1 MQNPQT
7 IVGIAIALFI
17 AGIVFFLPIGEVEEV
32 VTYYTSEPLT
42 YEKSL
47 VRETQVSRWIFWEA
61 TEVQYMVKNTDIIG
75 GVFTLNF
82 VFSNEKDTK
91 SSTKRITILA
101 GAQEAIKEVS
111 PLSGVST
118 VTLNVIPPRKSVPH
132 ENTITKKVTVWDKH
146 WELRLIFGK

>member
-61 TEVQYMVKNTDIIG
+61 TEVQYMVKNTDIID

-82 VFSNEKDTK
+82 VFSDEKDTK

-118 VTLNVIPPRKSVPH
+118 VTLNVIPPSKSVPH
-132 ENTITKKVTVWDKH
+132 ENTITKKVTLWDKL